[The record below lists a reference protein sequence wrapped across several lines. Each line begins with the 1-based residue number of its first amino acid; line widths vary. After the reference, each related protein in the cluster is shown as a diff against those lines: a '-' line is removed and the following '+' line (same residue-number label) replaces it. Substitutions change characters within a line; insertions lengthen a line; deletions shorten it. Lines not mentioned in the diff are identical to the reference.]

1 MVSHNLILQL
11 PCWNI
16 LGLWL
21 AAAPPWTWITSDS
34 TNSLVVTPH
43 CEAAPNITRILYLP
57 GCVMVR
63 RLKLAYT
70 LVIFPLRLRTL
81 DVRVPPIPGALA
93 PDSVLNDTLATSC
106 CAEGFAVGR
115 TATTTGR
122 VNGVPGRT
130 ALGGGI
136 SNMRPYSRLELPVAF
151 LPDMTIVAKLCH
163 LVFLSGSID
172 LIKGF
177 WADMMFN
184 VDTNKTKWTIW

>member
-1 MVSHNLILQL
+1 
-11 PCWNI
+11 
-16 LGLWL
+16 
-21 AAAPPWTWITSDS
+21 
-34 TNSLVVTPH
+34 
-43 CEAAPNITRILYLP
+43 
-57 GCVMVR
+57 MVR
-63 RLKLAYT
+63 RLKLAYP

-115 TATTTGR
+115 TATTTGK

-184 VDTNKTKWTIW
+184 VDTNKTK